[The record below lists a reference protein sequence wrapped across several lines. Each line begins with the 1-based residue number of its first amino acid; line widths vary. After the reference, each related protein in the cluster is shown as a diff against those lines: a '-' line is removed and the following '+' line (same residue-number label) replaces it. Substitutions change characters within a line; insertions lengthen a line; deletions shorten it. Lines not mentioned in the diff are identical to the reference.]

1 MNGALSPSRVAAL
14 TAATLVGLSPVVI
27 GLLLPDDEEVT
38 WRMAVV
44 AAALVAGAALLFA
57 GAWLWSGAR
66 ARQLRV
72 IGFVWLLAASLATV
86 SFAFVLVPLVL
97 LAAFSLRRREPAGGT
112 A

>member
-1 MNGALSPSRVAAL
+1 MSGALSPSRLAAL
-14 TAATLVGLSPVVI
+14 VVAGLVGLSPVVI
-27 GLLLPDDEEVT
+27 GLLLPNDEELT
-38 WRMAVV
+38 WQMAVV
-44 AAALVAGAALLFA
+44 AAALFAGGALLFA
-57 GAWLWSGAR
+57 GAWLWYGSR

>member
-1 MNGALSPSRVAAL
+1 MSEALSPSRVAAL
-14 TAATLVGLSPVVI
+14 AAAVLVGLSPVVI
-27 GLLLPDDEEVT
+27 GLLLPEDEELS
-38 WRMAVV
+38 WGMAVV
-44 AAALVAGAALLFA
+44 AAALVAGAALLFS
-57 GAWLWSGAR
+57 GALRWYGAR

-97 LAAFSLRRREPAGGT
+97 LAAFSLGRREPTSGT